1 MKTIVTILAA
11 ACSTVT
17 VLFAVLYLAEIGS
30 VSLGYCMMAMM
41 LCFLFWGIRGVCFRH
56 PKQ

>member
-11 ACSTVT
+11 ICSAVT
-17 VLFAVLYLAEIGS
+17 VLLAVLYLAEIGS

-41 LCFLFWGIRGVCFRH
+41 LGFLFWGIRGVCFRH